1 MSNNDLSHLYRSGLI
16 YTEKQALFMRTLYLW
31 ESVICIYMYIHIN
44 IILCLVVVDPSDYV
58 ADMGRNSE
66 ISWILIFWLS
76 EDYIICWYHT
86 FRIVASRTTLSAI
99 LMTETYCS
107 IIILD
112 AIFIKENVLWY
123 STYPVSEDAVS
134 VFILLPSMLLSPDV
148 LFEKKTNKIFH
159 YGNPSYRH
167 IRSTRII
174 HNNLLGVFQ
183 GS

>member
-1 MSNNDLSHLYRSGLI
+1 
-16 YTEKQALFMRTLYLW
+16 
-31 ESVICIYMYIHIN
+31 MYIHIN

-99 LMTETYCS
+99 LMTGTYCS

-112 AIFIKENVLWY
+112 AIFIKENVLWC
-123 STYPVSEDAVS
+123 STYPVSGDAVS